1 MQKGR
6 SRKPLAEVILES
18 APYARHFVCYGLLQ
32 WSCQSGA
39 RKINNF
45 GVLQAAESNEA
56 SINSNGARNSYAESS
71 IVSAIR

>member
-1 MQKGR
+1 MR
-6 SRKPLAEVILES
+6 ATSS
-18 APYARHFVCYGLLQ
+18 ATGYCNGHANR
-32 WSCQSGA
+32 GA